1 MNLTTKYITPSDYLN
16 YFGQNLKHILPDDDS
31 PSNKAERFI
40 KQVEDEVEMFLN
52 ERCFKSIDVEWACF
66 SEKQKECYKLALLY
80 QCKYKIENGDI
91 SNDSG
96 YDPQTG
102 KIISSQEL
110 KDIELSRNTKRYLNI
125 CGLWNRNIMGK
136 LSGGGMFP
144 WLR

>member
-1 MNLTTKYITPSDYLN
+1 MLTTKYITPTDYLN
-16 YFGQNLKHILPDDDS
+16 YFGQNLDNILPDDDM
-31 PSNKAERFI
+31 PSGKAERFI
-40 KQVEDEVEMFLN
+40 KQVEDEVAMFLDT
-52 ERCFKSIDVEWACF
+52 RCFKRIDVEYANF
-66 SEKQKECYKLALLY
+66 SEYQKECYKKALLY

-91 SNDSG
+91 ANDSG

-102 KIISSQEL
+102 KIIDNRDL
-110 KDIELSRNTKRYLNI
+110 KEIELSRNTKRYLNM